1 MAKPSNDEM
10 RAVFNE
16 FDSDKSG
23 FIDVNEM
30 KNALEQMFGET
41 EHVETV
47 LADMMVKLGDKNGD
61 NKLDFEEFCNW
72 CDQMI

>member
-1 MAKPSNDEM
+1 
-10 RAVFNE
+10 
-16 FDSDKSG
+16 
-23 FIDVNEM
+23 
-30 KNALEQMFGET
+30 MFGET